1 MLNPGE
7 SAVFVGLPAN
17 IQVIKNGIRYETSTG
32 IILGQDQATLS
43 ITSPIAKSSVSGTF
57 TLSLVLIS
65 SYPSDAIATV
75 NVKIKNQLFT
85 FSTGENVV
93 LNTSQISSKG
103 LQDVLVE
110 IVTTAGLKDQTTII
124 LDLK

>member
-1 MLNPGE
+1 M
-7 SAVFVGLPAN
+7 GLPAN

-85 FSTGENVV
+85 FSNGENVV